1 MGVRMTVTP
10 QELTERMRVVWSAG
24 DYNPI
29 ATREV
34 LVSELL
40 AREIDVH
47 WGDRVLD
54 VAAGTGNT
62 ALAAARRGARV
73 TASDFSAT
81 MLERAA
87 QRAAVEGL
95 EIEIEVADA
104 QRLPFPDDMFDVVLS
119 TFGVMYAP
127 DQQRTADE
135 LIRVTTPG
143 GRIGLVSWTP
153 DGLVG
158 RLQGSRTEE
167 VPGQPPPPGKTA
179 SLWGTEQHCKELFG
193 DRISELRS
201 TLRTQEFCAASA
213 RAQVDFLLEH
223 LPPARAGH
231 GMLDADGQ
239 RRWIAA
245 GLEEFERH
253 NRAQDG

>member
-1 MGVRMTVTP
+1 
-10 QELTERMRVVWSAG
+10 
-24 DYNPI
+24 
-29 ATREV
+29 
-34 LVSELL
+34 
-40 AREIDVH
+40 
-47 WGDRVLD
+47 
-54 VAAGTGNT
+54 
-62 ALAAARRGARV
+62 V

-104 QRLPFPDDMFDVVLS
+104 QRAAVPDDMFDVVLS

-135 LIRVTTPG
+135 LIRVTRPAVGSAGQLDAGWSGDAAGKSHG
-143 GRIGLVSWTP
+143 GGA
-153 DGLVG
+153 
-158 RLQGSRTEE
+158 
-167 VPGQPPPPGKTA
+167 GQPPPPGKTA

-193 DRISELRS
+193 TDQRAA
-201 TLRTQEFCAASA
+201 FDAAYAGVCAASA

-223 LPPARAGH
+223 LPPAGGH

-253 NRAQDG
+253 NRGPGRHSCRLREYLEYRNVR